1 MDIFFDLILE
11 NNIDLKNYGF
21 EEILIYW
28 GDETFSHTPPKY
40 RIEENLIFVKN
51 TSPPSYEKLL
61 PIIYSQYSM
70 FSLADQSI
78 YTIENLVN
86 GGLSIENNQLTTF
99 IRKCL
104 PLFNSWAVVLSLDED
119 VLNGITNIL
128 EITDETQLVL
138 EIERSVNWESG
149 EGFIAF
155 KNLEKIRY
163 LNTN

>member
-11 NNIDLKNYGF
+11 NDIDLNNYGF

-28 GDETFSHTPPKY
+28 GDEKFSHTPPKY
-40 RIEENLIFVKN
+40 RTEENLIFIKN
-51 TSPPSYEKLL
+51 TSPPSYDKLL
-61 PIIYSQYSM
+61 PIIYSQYNV

-78 YTIENLVN
+78 YTIEKLVN
-86 GGLSIENNQLTTF
+86 SGLPIGDNQLTTF
-99 IRKCL
+99 IRKRL

-119 VLNGITNIL
+119 VLDGITNIL

-138 EIERSVNWESG
+138 EIERSVNWKSG

-155 KNLEKIRY
+155 KNLE
-163 LNTN
+163 